1 MTTFTTRHHP
11 AAVGRVRSRSTKSAL
26 YKPTYAFIV
35 AIFLGSIITPL
46 VAQAQTFIS
55 QSYSSADPL
64 ALNSIASL
72 KNDTT
77 DEIVAATSSNSDNTL
92 GVVVIAENSSLSLSN
107 GGPNQVQIATSGILD
122 VLVSDVN
129 GPIIQGDY
137 ITASPISG
145 VGMKATGNTRVVGVA
160 QSNLGST
167 TQSQQ
172 EYTDANGE
180 KKSVNVGKI
189 PVLVNVSYYYKQPDK
204 TVIPSAVQNVANAL
218 AGKTVNPVPIIVG
231 AGIFLVTLMVVV
243 SIIYSMIRS
252 SIISVGRNP
261 MSQSAVYRNV
271 IQLSSLVLGILAVGF
286 IAIYLVLARL

>member
-11 AAVGRVRSRSTKSAL
+11 TAVGRVRSRSTQNTL
-26 YKPTYAFIV
+26 YKLAYTFIV
-35 AIFLGSIITPL
+35 AIFLASMITPL

-77 DEIVAATSSNSDNTL
+77 DEIVAAKSSNSDNTL

-129 GPIIQGDY
+129 GSIIQGDY

-160 QSNLGST
+160 QSDLSGT
-167 TQSQQ
+167 AQSQQ

-180 KKSVNVGKI
+180 KQSVEVGKI

-204 TVIPSAVQNVANAL
+204 TVIPSAVQSVANAL

-231 AGIFLVTLMVVV
+231 AGIFLVTLIVVV